1 MPRKKYIAQAGPGVR
16 HSPGSDAGRNKE
28 RMGSNKVWDHHM
40 QDWVPSIKTP
50 ALKKARKS
58 SKSKY
63 A

>member
-16 HSPGSDAGRNKE
+16 HEKGSDAGGNKE
-28 RMGSNKVWDHHM
+28 PMGSRKVWDHHM
-40 QDWVPSIKTP
+40 QDWVPSIKFP
-50 ALKKARKS
+50 VKKARKS